1 MNNNGWERWLHVG
14 GSIASLAALGYLL
27 THLPRRG
34 ERVTVAGLGALP
46 EFPDLRFE
54 TGGDPQG
61 GYYTS
66 AFDNVGRKVALVTT
80 GSCQK
85 GKYSPVEEALVKAPW
100 RGKGLYPV
108 ILTKLRDAAQQDG
121 CAGIVSE
128 AKGRVGDQSTES
140 WQKFAAQEPRVL
152 DSSGD
157 YYFSGLPMKGPI
169 PMKTAKRA
177 LKRLPKKYQTCG
189 ITPALLREGM
199 EIEREH
205 AYTTKGA
212 VGATARVT
220 ADHLCEQL
228 SYYKK
233 LKKYVER

>member
-1 MNNNGWERWLHVG
+1 MTNGERFLNVA
-14 GSIASLAALGYLL
+14 GSLASLAALGYLL

-34 ERVTVAGLGALP
+34 ERVTVAG
-46 EFPDLRFE
+46 FH
-54 TGGDPQG
+54 
-61 GYYTS
+61 
-66 AFDNVGRKVALVTT
+66 
-80 GSCQK
+80 
-85 GKYSPVEEALVKAPW
+85 
-100 RGKGLYPV
+100 
-108 ILTKLRDAAQQDG
+108 
-121 CAGIVSE
+121 
-128 AKGRVGDQSTES
+128 
-140 WQKFAAQEPRVL
+140 
-152 DSSGD
+152 
-157 YYFSGLPMKGPI
+157 GLPMKGRI
-169 PMKTAKRA
+169 PTKTAARA
-177 LKRLPKKYQTCG
+177 LKRLPKKYQKCG

>member
-34 ERVTVAGLGALP
+34 ERVAVAG
-46 EFPDLRFE
+46 FH
-54 TGGDPQG
+54 
-61 GYYTS
+61 
-66 AFDNVGRKVALVTT
+66 
-80 GSCQK
+80 
-85 GKYSPVEEALVKAPW
+85 
-100 RGKGLYPV
+100 
-108 ILTKLRDAAQQDG
+108 
-121 CAGIVSE
+121 
-128 AKGRVGDQSTES
+128 
-140 WQKFAAQEPRVL
+140 
-152 DSSGD
+152 
-157 YYFSGLPMKGPI
+157 GLPMKGRI
-169 PMKTAKRA
+169 PAKTAARA
-177 LKRLPKKYQTCG
+177 LKRLPKKYQKCG

-233 LKKYVER
+233 LKKYVEK